1 MPRKKTKKNTG
12 IKLIKKANKLV
23 ESRYKFDIWE
33 TRMFLSVLSQIHR
46 SDEDFKVYRIWY
58 KDVIK
63 SFELRSAQSY
73 ELLRNAAK
81 GLMRKVF
88 YLSDYVDGKRR
99 ETEYHIIRSVNYLAE
114 GEKVD
119 DSQEYVDITIDPD
132 MKPLLLQL
140 GDAYV
145 GGKKIKGENYTAYD
159 LRNVIKLGAYH
170 IRIYELLKQHQR
182 IGHRTLDIEEV
193 KRMLE
198 ITSEYPLFGNFFQK
212 VIKPSVRA
220 INENTDLTITNLEYE
235 EVNGKIDWKKVNW
248 DNLKV
253 KEGRRVV
260 ALHFRFRE
268 KDKEEM
274 DLLRGIGIQKKL
286 KFKRNEPIILEEKAS
301 LEESMVDRLFSKYQE
316 TVVQKFGVTP
326 TVFMKLLN
334 GTSEEQVE
342 QAIRVTR
349 RMNAQNEIKKNIA
362 GFFIKALREGYTDP
376 KEEARKKQIE
386 KANKAKVIEEQLVAL
401 EEEKSILINDKIK
414 ALVGENPEITNQ
426 AIEKMKKN
434 EYVGGIILQ
443 KEEELGRSLV
453 LEDYRQ
459 DVVLRN
465 LVKRY
470 IIELKPKDF
479 ENILNN
485 HRQKVKKLKAQL

>member
-1 MPRKKTKKNTG
+1 MPRKKAKKNTG

-33 TRMFLSVLSQIHR
+33 TRIFLSVLSQIHR

-73 ELLRNAAK
+73 ELLRSAAK

-114 GEKVD
+114 GEKAD

-145 GGKKIKGENYTAYD
+145 GGNKVKGENYTAYD

-212 VIKPSVRA
+212 VVKPSVRA

-235 EVNGKIDWKKVNW
+235 KIDGKINWKKVNW

-253 KEGRRVV
+253 KEGRRVA
-260 ALHFRFRE
+260 ALHFKFRE
-268 KDKEEM
+268 KTKEEM

-286 KFKRNEPIILEEKAS
+286 KFKRNEPVVVSTTTLEEN
-301 LEESMVDRLFSKYQE
+301 EVDRLFSKYQE
-316 TVVQKFGVTP
+316 VVVQKFGVTP

-334 GTSEEQVE
+334 DVVEDQVE

-349 RMNAQNEIKKNIA
+349 RMKTQNEIKKNIA
-362 GFFIKALREGYTDP
+362 GFFIQALREGYTDP
-376 KEEARKKQIE
+376 KEEMRKKKLE

-401 EEEKSILINDKIK
+401 EEEKTTLINDKIK
-414 ALVGENPEITNQ
+414 ELVGEYPEITSQ
-426 AIEKMKKN
+426 AIKNMKEN
-434 EYVGGIILQ
+434 EYANGIITQ
-443 KEEELGRSLV
+443 KEQELKRELV
-453 LEDYRQ
+453 LDDYRQ

-465 LVKRY
+465 LVKRH
-470 IIELKPKDF
+470 IIELRPKAF
-479 ENILNN
+479 ATIYSKHKKKVQIL
-485 HRQKVKKLKAQL
+485 QDQLR